1 MIFVAVKKN
10 CLLNKA
16 TISYEFLI
24 EMSSVHKKTTKK
36 TSLNFQLKMTEH
48 IELNVK
54 TFIKFYKWTFY
65 CVFVLDRTN
74 LLCEIIMFYITSLFK
89 QCYT

>member
-1 MIFVAVKKN
+1 
-10 CLLNKA
+10 
-16 TISYEFLI
+16 
-24 EMSSVHKKTTKK
+24 
-36 TSLNFQLKMTEH
+36 MTEH

-54 TFIKFYKWTFY
+54 TFIKFYKWIFY